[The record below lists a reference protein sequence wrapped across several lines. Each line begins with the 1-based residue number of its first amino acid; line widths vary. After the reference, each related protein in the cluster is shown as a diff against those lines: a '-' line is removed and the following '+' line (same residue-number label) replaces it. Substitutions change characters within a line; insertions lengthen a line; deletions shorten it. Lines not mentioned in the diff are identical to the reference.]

1 MGPLATI
8 IGILILILIVQTPP
22 GEPILTRPA
31 QIGVWVA
38 FFLYAGII
46 TFFVIRAPERG
57 PEMIGQALGSV
68 MIVGA
73 FAVIGTVLRIR
84 REKRRNKFG
93 GPK

>member
-22 GEPILTRPA
+22 SKPILTKPA
-31 QIGVWVA
+31 QIGGWVTLLLFA
-38 FFLYAGII
+38 AIVTGFGIH
-46 TFFVIRAPERG
+46 TPERA

-73 FAVIGTVLRIR
+73 FAVIGTVLRNR
-84 REKRRNKFG
+84 REKRRDKFG